1 MAALGDEPMEVVWS
15 TPARRDLSR
24 LPPRIAS
31 VILTYVDERLAT
43 NPARMSKPLTG
54 ALQDLRSA
62 RSGDYRVLLRLVEAE
77 RRVVIIRVDH
87 RAHVYRRG

>member
-1 MAALGDEPMEVVWS
+1 MEVVWT

-31 VILTYVDERLAT
+31 VILNYVDERLAA
-43 NPARMSKPLTG
+43 NPARLSKPLTG
-54 ALQDLRSA
+54 ALVDLRSA
-62 RSGDYRVLLRLVEAE
+62 RSGDYRVLFRLVEAE

-87 RAHVYRRG
+87 RAHVYRRS